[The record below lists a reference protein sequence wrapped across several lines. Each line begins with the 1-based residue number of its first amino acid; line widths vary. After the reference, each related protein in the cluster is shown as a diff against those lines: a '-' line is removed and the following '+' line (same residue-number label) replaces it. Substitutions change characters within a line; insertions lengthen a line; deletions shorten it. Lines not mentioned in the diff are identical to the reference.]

1 MTETIEDKARRL
13 KKQYEDKSAALERA
27 TGTLQ
32 AGMKRLKEEFECSS
46 VEAAQKKLAALGTV
60 QEKLQTA
67 LNETLAELEEALN
80 GEQ

>member
-1 MTETIEDKARRL
+1 MAESTEDRVRRL

-46 VEAAQKKLAALGTV
+46 VEAAQKKLAALGTER
-60 QEKLQTA
+60 EKLQTA
-67 LNETLAELEEALN
+67 LNETLTDLEEALS